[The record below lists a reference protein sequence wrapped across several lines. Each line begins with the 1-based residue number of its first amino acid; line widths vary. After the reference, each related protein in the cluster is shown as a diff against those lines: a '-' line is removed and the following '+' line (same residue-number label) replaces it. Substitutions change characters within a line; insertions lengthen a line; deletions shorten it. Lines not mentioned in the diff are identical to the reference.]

1 MLLLITLPKSLM
13 LLNSLL
19 KTQHFPV
26 PLSVTVSKAKKVLVV
41 LFTND
46 DQTWEM
52 KGEKQLQ
59 KIVEKLTDLK
69 LEKTYTNGN
78 FQTPIHRF
86 FEWLF

>member
-1 MLLLITLPKSLM
+1 M

-26 PLSVTVSKAKKVLVV
+26 PLSVTVSKDKKVLVV